1 VATNASEHHRQA
13 LWEFCLPSR
22 KREEK
27 FWKKKS
33 LVYSSSL
40 TLTHYMIFEQVS
52 SFAKWE

>member
-1 VATNASEHHRQA
+1 MPVSTTGKHYGN
-13 LWEFCLPSR
+13 FVCLQG
-22 KREEK
+22 KEK
-27 FWKKKS
+27 KSSGKKKS